1 MSRSMIYIGN
11 ITQQG
16 INCINPLQA
25 VTLLTY
31 AGNTTD
37 EAGLV
42 TNSYNQT
49 VYQAR
54 IQPVSDSL
62 VFKMQLEFGYTYRRF
77 YILLDSGSTVNRN
90 TGTTGDYF
98 YYDGDYWRIMRVEE
112 EFKTNWGN
120 YVAMQTNQIPGIL
133 L

>member
-1 MSRSMIYIGN
+1 MARSMIYIGN
-11 ITQQG
+11 ITQQS
-16 INCINPLQA
+16 INCINPLQPII
-25 VTLLTY
+25 LLTY

-37 EAGLV
+37 DAGMA
-42 TNSYNQT
+42 TNSYNQI

-62 VFKMQLEFGYTYRRF
+62 IFKMNLEFGYTYRRF
-77 YILLDSGSTVNRN
+77 YILLDTVNTVNRN

-98 YYDGDYWRIMRVEE
+98 YYDNEYWRIMRVEE

-120 YVAMQTNQIPGIL
+120 YVAMQTNKIPGIL